1 MGCINKSSKEYIKLA
16 DRYGEDVS
24 NVIIRTHPSNRNTLR
39 DENFYIPSLKEVN
52 KIIKSDIPNKALD
65 MLKSKLEQNPYM
77 GVDGITSFLRG
88 IVNKKV
94 DEYTGEAVYLVS
106 IGNTAGILERQISNT
121 EVYRPNLR
129 VMRTLERLY
138 PDIFELQETKKK
150 FTYRVLI
157 TPRIKE
163 DVKEEEDNTFSIQK
177 SLDTY
182 KSLTERLGYAPIAFE
197 VGNQRWEQVNGSLY
211 NLISKFNYTVLERNV
226 NLESGSVEEKRTP
239 VNEKGRNMMIAD
251 VQELKNVESVNIALG
266 LNGYFMEDI
275 LDEMRNAE
283 TQEELMLAYK
293 KILKTLC

>member
-1 MGCINKSSKEYIKLA
+1 MFL
-16 DRYGEDVS
+16 VS
-24 NVIIRTHPSNRNTLR
+24 QSRS
-39 DENFYIPSLKEVN
+39 
-52 KIIKSDIPNKALD
+52 
-65 MLKSKLEQNPYM
+65 
-77 GVDGITSFLRG
+77 
-88 IVNKKV
+88 
-94 DEYTGEAVYLVS
+94 GEAVYLVS

-121 EVYRPNLR
+121 EVYRPNLK

-138 PDIFELQETKKK
+138 PDIFELQETKNK

-251 VQELKNVESVNIALG
+251 IQELKNVESVNIALG